1 MNQRNKNILN
11 WLISAI
17 YLTTNI
23 QLLTIKVHYQFT
35 PVTVFII
42 IQVWSYLQT
51 IIEGI
56 HL

>member
-42 IQVWSYLQT
+42 IQV
-51 IIEGI
+51 
-56 HL
+56 